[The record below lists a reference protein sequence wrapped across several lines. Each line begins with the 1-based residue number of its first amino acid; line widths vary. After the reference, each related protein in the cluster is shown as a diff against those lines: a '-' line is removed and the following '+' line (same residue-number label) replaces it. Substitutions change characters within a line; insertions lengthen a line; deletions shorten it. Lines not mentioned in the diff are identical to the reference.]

1 MRQIYIWFSEIGW
14 AWAVIVFA
22 FLLFVKGKGNG
33 DREDAKVAKEAAKKE
48 I

>member
-1 MRQIYIWFSEIGW
+1 MTRIYVLFSVIGW

-22 FLLFVKGKGNG
+22 FLLVKRNG
-33 DREDAKVAKEAAKKE
+33 DREAAKLAKEAAKGKSE